1 MLNFKKTLTT
11 LVLAGSLLSN
21 TSHADIIISGT
32 RIIYDE
38 NKKDVSI
45 RLENKGTRPLLVQ
58 NWIDLGN
65 DNADPGSIK
74 APFVSTPP
82 GFTYRTQARSIRESN
97 VYPNHSIAKRP

>member
-38 NKKDVSI
+38 NKKMSVSAS
-45 RLENKGTRPLLVQ
+45 ENKGTRPLLVQ

-65 DNADPGSIK
+65 DNADRGAVLRPHSSPLL
-74 APFVSTPP
+74 PFHV
-82 GFTYRTQARSIRESN
+82 
-97 VYPNHSIAKRP
+97 

>member
-11 LVLAGSLLSN
+11 LVLAGSLLCN

-45 RLENKGTRPLLVQ
+45 RLENKGTRPLLVELQ
-58 NWIDLGN
+58 ALVDSGGVSPRRPSQRAAKTAEATCSEGQALPPPSIFL
-65 DNADPGSIK
+65 IK
-74 APFVSTPP
+74 AIC
-82 GFTYRTQARSIRESN
+82 G
-97 VYPNHSIAKRP
+97 